1 MTVERILLS
10 QNPALLP
17 TVAAW
22 YFHQWGTHVPGRSEE
37 DERQRLEVFLHDGAL
52 PLLLIAVEYG
62 EPVAAAQLKFHER
75 TERPE
80 REHWLGG
87 VYVRPSHRGL
97 GVAVPL
103 IDDLLAR
110 AAEMGAR
117 DVYLQTEVDD
127 GGLYRRLGWTA
138 LESVEHAG
146 GFPVRIMRRRLA
158 PR

>member
-1 MTVERILLS
+1 MTIEHILLS

-22 YFHQWGTHVPGRSEE
+22 YFHEWGAHVPGRSAA
-37 DERQRLEVFLHDGAL
+37 DDCQRLEVFLHDAAL
-52 PLLLIAVEYG
+52 PLLLIAVEAG

-87 VYVRPSHRGL
+87 VYVQASHRGRGL
-97 GVAVPL
+97 AVPL
-103 IDDLLAR
+103 IEDLMAR
-110 AAEMGAR
+110 AAGMGVV